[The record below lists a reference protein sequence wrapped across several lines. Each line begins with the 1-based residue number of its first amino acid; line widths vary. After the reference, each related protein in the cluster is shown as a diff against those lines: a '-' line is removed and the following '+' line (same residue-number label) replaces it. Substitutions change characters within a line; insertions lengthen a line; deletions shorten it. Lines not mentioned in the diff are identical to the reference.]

1 MDREVC
7 CCWIEGRSGR
17 GSEEDFRQRAVNSCA
32 GREPMS
38 TLPGAMI
45 KCFVPYSAPA
55 ITLTPYLRNH
65 IFTSKI
71 LKENSALRCRFLS
84 LKCGKESGCFKKKYS
99 RSFDLRVG
107 SSTTQFKKLS
117 HRSLQ
122 RGDLIWS
129 CMALC
134 AFVSVL
140 TTYRIHFFSLLPLHR
155 TKHFHT
161 NNQGFDGIILCH
173 WNHFK
178 D

>member
-7 CCWIEGRSGR
+7 CCCCWLEGRSGR
-17 GSEEDFRQRAVNSCA
+17 GSEEDSRQRAVNSCA

-38 TLPGAMI
+38 TLPGAMM
-45 KCFVPYSAPA
+45 KCFIPDSAPA

-122 RGDLIWS
+122 RGVLIWS
-129 CMALC
+129 VWRC
-134 AFVSVL
+134 VL
-140 TTYRIHFFSLLPLHR
+140 LSPFWQR
-155 TKHFHT
+155 TEYTSSACCLYTGQSIFIQITK
-161 NNQGFDGIILCH
+161 GLMG
-173 WNHFK
+173 
-178 D
+178 